1 MTDRKTRG
9 KQSKI
14 DLLPKPI
21 KNKLDELLRDNKT
34 SQKSILEVVNLL
46 IENAGLSEDDKLS
59 TSGINRYSSKMET
72 IGHDIRQAREMA
84 EIWVAKLGDQPTG
97 DVSQLLMEMLRTQ
110 SFRLLVKA
118 NENPDDV
125 LDPKT
130 IGELALG
137 IQRIEKAAMLNM
149 EKAKEIKKAFATAA
163 AEQIDEAAVQVGL
176 TTEGAELIK
185 QKILGIV

>member
-21 KNKLDELLRDNKT
+21 KTKLDELLRDNKT

-46 IENAGLSEDDKLS
+46 IENAGLSEDKKLS

-149 EKAKEIKKAFATAA
+149 DKEKEIKKAFAAAA

-176 TTEGAELIK
+176 TAEGAELIK
-185 QKILGIV
+185 QKILGIT